1 MANLRSIGR
10 LFFLFFVAFASIF
23 PGVSFAQTAGA
34 DGNAALAAAEKLY
47 NAGKWQEAVRAY
59 EDFQIRFPQHPQA
72 VNAPFEMAESL
83 VQLGE
88 YEKARNLFIE
98 YSDKATTEDKKA
110 LTLFR
115 IGECSFFLND
125 FDRSQKDLTTY
136 RSLYPNHDK
145 DAYALAY
152 LGDILLLPD
161 NPDAAAAKKLFQ
173 EGLAIY
179 SKKAGKNA
187 AETSE
192 FKKVTEECR
201 LGLGRAQAAGGEVPQ
216 AISTFKQ
223 MADNPQNPLAAEA
236 RIRLGRLYYDGRR
249 YGEAISAL
257 TPFVKAPKT
266 NGPNP
271 NRNWGLYW
279 LGRTYLDRDNQGD
292 GLLAVNTLKL
302 IEIPKETAEDPPVA
316 AVAYYLGEAY
326 RTEGQF
332 DLATKRFEKTFID
345 YPESEFAD
353 DAFLSAMRVAF
364 EKQDYKKVTGEY
376 FPVASQQFS
385 SSPLYPYMDQLVGQ
399 VFLKTEKYI
408 DAQSTF
414 ETLTQRFPKGGDPAK
429 AVGEETILPTAFTND
444 NWLFL
449 ALSEIGLRRAD
460 KALAAIKK
468 IEKSSGE
475 PGGDFEMA
483 VTAAEANANV
493 LLGKYREAIAPL
505 QEYLRVR
512 GNDVDAAHYYE
523 LLALCQI
530 MDKQPKPALKS
541 IEQLRKLEP
550 EKIGGVETIL
560 KSEQKLAV
568 AAAKQ
573 NEKDL
578 ARNLYTSLTF
588 RDNPREYIE
597 FGEDG
602 LARLDSGRAPLE
614 GENVA
619 EAIPLSGRADEQAA
633 FTLFQEGI
641 RAEELSDFDKALDNY
656 VTVYTNH
663 ATTAEAPKA
672 LLAAGRILDRGQ
684 KDAEAAKVLRRLVDE
699 YADFPQLDL
708 AWYRLAWTL
717 VESGE
722 LKSSQSAFLEIVE
735 AYPQSTLWADAAYR
749 VAEYESASGRRD
761 VANKLLDDIL
771 RQSGSSASPTR
782 LLDHVLFLRAQNAL
796 AEHKWTIVEK
806 NAAQLL
812 SDTPESPL
820 ALSAQYLSAEAAY
833 KSRDWKTAQ
842 ERFAALAKNA
852 EGRTE
857 AWLPIIPLRQAQIL
871 AWRQKWQDAYDAAD
885 ELAQAYPNFDRM
897 HEVEYLMGRCL
908 MQVPNFT
915 GARKH
920 FDRVI
925 AGDDGKRSESAA
937 MSQWMIG
944 ETYFRQKEYEKA
956 INAYNKVQESYRF
969 PYWQSVAMLQ
979 IGKCYLQL
987 GDQAKA
993 STVLGDMVSRF
1004 PKSPYAAEAEKL
1016 RKSAMSQSAV
1026 TRGAGAVYR

>member
-1 MANLRSIGR
+1 MANLRSIGL
-10 LFFLFFVAFASIF
+10 LFLLTAWTATLPCAS
-23 PGVSFAQTAGA
+23 VAQTSAGA

-47 NAGKWQEAVRAY
+47 NAGRWAEAVRAY

-72 VNAPFEMAESL
+72 VNAPFEIAESL

-88 YEKARNLFIE
+88 FERARSLFIE
-98 YSDKATTEDKKA
+98 YSDKATTEEKKA

-115 IGECSFFLND
+115 IGECSFFLNE
-125 FDRSQKDLTTY
+125 FDRSQKDLDTF
-136 RSLYPNHDK
+136 RSLYPNHEK
-145 DAYALAY
+145 DSYAIGY

-161 NPDAAAAKKLFQ
+161 QPDAAAAKKLFQ
-173 EGLAIY
+173 EGLAKY
-179 SKKAGKNA
+179 SKKTGKNA
-187 AETSE
+187 AEQAE

-201 LGLGRAQAAGGEVPQ
+201 LGLGRAQAAAGEIPQ

-223 MADNPQNPLAAEA
+223 MADNNQNPLAAEA

-249 YGEAISAL
+249 FGEAVTAL

-279 LGRTYLDRDNQGD
+279 LGRTYLDRANQGD
-292 GLLAVNTLKL
+292 GLSAVNTLKL
-302 IEIPKETAEDPPVA
+302 IEIPKETSEDPPVA

-326 RTEGQF
+326 RAEGQF
-332 DLATKRFEKTFID
+332 DLAIKRFEKTFLD
-345 YPESEFAD
+345 YPDSEFAD

-364 EKQDYKKVTGEY
+364 DKQDFKKVTGEY
-376 FPVASQQFS
+376 FPLASQQFS
-385 SSPLYPYMDQLVGQ
+385 ASSLYPYMDQLVGQ

-414 ETLTQRFPKGGDPAK
+414 ENLTQRFPKGGDPAK
-429 AVGEETILPTAFTND
+429 AEGDETILPTAFTND

-460 KALAAIKK
+460 KALAALKK
-468 IEKSSGE
+468 IAPNSADA
-475 PGGDFEMA
+475 GGDFEMA

-512 GNDVDAAHYYE
+512 GNDMDAAHYYE

-530 MDKQPKPALKS
+530 MDNQPMPAQKS
-541 IEQLRKLEP
+541 IEQLRKLDV

-560 KSEQKLAV
+560 KSEQKLAI

-573 NEKDL
+573 NEKEL

-588 RDNPREYIE
+588 RENPREYIE

-602 LARLDSGRAPLE
+602 LGRLNSGRAPVD

-619 EAIPLSGRADEQAA
+619 DSAPLSGRADEQAA
-633 FTLFQEGI
+633 FTLFKEGI
-641 RAEELSDFDKALDNY
+641 RAEELSDYEKALENY

-663 ATTAEAPKA
+663 ATTSEAPKA

-684 KDAEAAKVLRRLVDE
+684 KDAEAAKVLQKLVDQ
-699 YADFPQLDL
+699 YPNFPQLDL

-717 VESGE
+717 VESGD
-722 LKSSQSAFLEIVE
+722 LKASQSAFHEVVE

-749 VAEYESASGRRD
+749 VAEYESASGHRD

-771 RQSGSSASPTR
+771 RQGETSAGPTR

-812 SDTPESPL
+812 KETPKSPL

-842 ERFAALAKNA
+842 DRFAALAQNTQ
-852 EGRTE
+852 GRTE
-857 AWLPIIPLRQAQIL
+857 TWLPIIPLRQAQIL
-871 AWRQKWQDAYDAAD
+871 AWRQKWQDAYDAAED
-885 ELAQAYPNFDRM
+885 IQRNYPNFERM

-925 AGDDGKRSESAA
+925 AGDGGKRSESAA
-937 MSQWMIG
+937 MSQWMSG

-956 INAYNKVQESYRF
+956 INAYNQVQEHYDF

-987 GDQAKA
+987 GDQARA
-993 STVLGDMVSRF
+993 STVLGDLVTRF

-1016 RKSAMSQSAV
+1016 RKSALSQSAV
-1026 TRGAGAVYR
+1026 TRNAGSVYR